1 MEMDDI
7 KKKPT
12 NELINELVKAG
23 SLCKFMDKN
32 CGNFIESNVSDALCE
47 LIDRKGLSKSAVLKK
62 AEINDIYGYQFFS
75 GKRRPSRDKLI
86 ELCIGMELSLDEVQS
101 LLKESGFPALYPKF
115 KRDSII
121 INCICEKKSVVE
133 TNDLLFDYG
142 ENLLS

>member
-1 MEMDDI
+1 MDDI

-47 LIDRKGLSKSAVLKK
+47 LID
-62 AEINDIYGYQFFS
+62 
-75 GKRRPSRDKLI
+75 GK
-86 ELCIGMELSLDEVQS
+86 ELSLDEVQS

>member
-1 MEMDDI
+1 M
-7 KKKPT
+7 
-12 NELINELVKAG
+12 A
-23 SLCKFMDKN
+23 
-32 CGNFIESNVSDALCE
+32 ESNVSDALCE
-47 LIDRKGLSKSAVLKK
+47 LVDKKGLSKSAVLKK
-62 AEINDIYGYQFFS
+62 AEINDIYGYQIFS

-101 LLKESGFPALYPKF
+101 LLKGSGFPALYPKF